1 MTLPPFRGLLPSP
14 TDLRLSP
21 AADPIVAAR
30 PAPAT
35 STVCPPSKFVRGRD
49 AASVALDVTR
59 RAAAKATGVWESMPK
74 FTIQAKEDCRVLA
87 WRKPW

>member
-1 MTLPPFRGLLPSP
+1 M
-14 TDLRLSP
+14 
-21 AADPIVAAR
+21 AAKTEEAQALIA
-30 PAPAT
+30 
-35 STVCPPSKFVRGRD
+35 
-49 AASVALDVTR
+49 ALDEEL